1 TAWAASGAGRE
12 RPYGMD
18 LGAVAGWARG
28 LAGEVEG
35 GGSVDAAARAPRL
48 RG

>member
-1 TAWAASGAGRE
+1 
-12 RPYGMD
+12 YGMD
-18 LGAVAGWARG
+18 LGAVAGWARE